1 MGAIVAA
8 IKPILLAFLISAPV
22 KRLVVDLL
30 AGYAKTTDN
39 KIDDALVGI
48 VADALNI
55 EA

>member
-8 IKPILLAFLISAPV
+8 LKPVLLAFLASTAV

-30 AGYAKTTDN
+30 GAYSRTTDN

-48 VADALNI
+48 VEDALNI
-55 EA
+55 GA